1 MDLSS
6 WLHRRRLAKQHA
18 RGVQAIVAELGDSDV
33 AVRVNA
39 VTTLWGLSDRFTDSE
54 RPVAE
59 QALRTSAWSD
69 EDSSVKANA
78 VCALLGMGSPGAVDK
93 ALDLLGDPDWVARTL
108 VASQLGRV
116 DDPRVLDALLPLLH
130 DEEGWVRQA
139 AAGSLGQLGDVRALN
154 PLREL
159 VKRERKDVVVKRT
172 AKQAVAMMES
182 AQTGN

>member
-1 MDLSS
+1 MDLSL

-18 RGVQAIVAELGDSDV
+18 RGVQAIVAELGDPDLE
-33 AVRVNA
+33 VRA
-39 VTTLWGLSDRFTDSE
+39 KAATTLLGLSDRFTDAE

-69 EDSSVKANA
+69 EDSFVRANA
-78 VCALLGMGSPGAVDK
+78 VCALLDLDSPGSVDK
-93 ALDLLGDPDWVARTL
+93 ALDLLGDPNWVARAL

-116 DDPRVLDALLPLLH
+116 EDPRVLDALLPLLH

-159 VKRERKDVVVKRT
+159 VNRERKDAVVKQT
-172 AKQAVAMMES
+172 AKEAVAMLEF

>member
-1 MDLSS
+1 VDLSL

-18 RGVQAIVAELGDSDV
+18 RGVQAIVAELGDPDLE
-33 AVRVNA
+33 VRA
-39 VTTLWGLSDRFTDSE
+39 KAATTLLGLSDRFTDAE

-69 EDSSVKANA
+69 EDSFVRANA
-78 VCALLGMGSPGAVDK
+78 VCALLDLDSPGSVDK
-93 ALDLLGDPDWVARTL
+93 ALDLLGDPNWVARAL

-116 DDPRVLDALLPLLH
+116 EDPRVLDALLPLLH

-159 VKRERKDVVVKRT
+159 VNRERKDAVVKQT
-172 AKQAVAMMES
+172 AKEAVAMLEF